1 MPVGGA
7 EWYKEQPSNRNFLN
21 PIGYLLKLEKFEGV
35 DFFCQGANVPDISM
49 PSIEVGSPFRSL
61 PIVPG
66 GGVSFGDFSVRFI
79 VDEDLKNYYSIH
91 SWMRDNGN
99 ADQMARTTP
108 EKDIYT
114 DGQLH
119 IVTSQYNPAFV
130 VEFRSLFP
138 VSLTNLQFDATIS
151 DVEYIT
157 AEVTFKHQQ
166 FFIRDKSMLSLIHI

>member
-1 MPVGGA
+1 MSA

-35 DFFCQGANVPDISM
+35 DFFCQTANIPDVSM
-49 PSIEVGSPFRSL
+49 PTTEVASPFRNL

-66 GGVSFGDFSVRFI
+66 GGVTFGDFSVRFI
-79 VDEDLKNYYSIH
+79 VDEDLVNYNSIYK
-91 SWMRDNGN
+91 WIRDNGN
-99 ADQMARTTP
+99 ADQMQRTT
-108 EKDIYT
+108 EKSDIYT
-114 DGQLH
+114 NGQLN

-130 VEFRSLFP
+130 IDYRDIFP
-138 VSLTNLQFDATIS
+138 VSLSGLQFDATMT

-166 FFIRDKSMLSLIHI
+166 FFIRNNKFKTL

>member
-35 DFFCQGANVPDISM
+35 DFFCQGANVPDINM
-49 PSIEVGSPFRSL
+49 PSIDVSSPFRSL
-61 PIVPG
+61 PIIPG
-66 GGVSFGDFSVRFI
+66 GGVSFGDFTVRFI

-99 ADQMARTTP
+99 ADQMARSTP

-130 VEFRSLFP
+130 VEFRDLFP
-138 VSLTNLQFDATIS
+138 VSLTNLQFDATIG

-157 AEVTFKHQQ
+157 ANVTFKHQQ
-166 FFIRDKSMLSLIHI
+166 FFLRDKTFKKI

>member
-7 EWYKEQPSNRNFLN
+7 QWYKEQPSNRNFLN
-21 PIGYLLKLEKFEGV
+21 PIGFLLKLEKFEGT
-35 DFFCQGANVPDISM
+35 DFFCQSVNLPDINM
-49 PSIEVGSPFRSL
+49 PAIEVGSPFRSL
-61 PIVPG
+61 PIIPG
-66 GGVSFGDFSVRFI
+66 GGVSFGDLTVSFI

-91 SWMRDNGN
+91 KWMRDNGN

-114 DGQLH
+114 NGLLH
-119 IVTSQYNPAFV
+119 IGTSAYNPAFV
-130 VEFRSLFP
+130 VEFRDLFP
-138 VSLTNLQFDATIS
+138 VSLTNLQFDATIG

-166 FFIRDKSMLSLIHI
+166 FFILDKSMRPL

>member
-1 MPVGGA
+1 MSA

-35 DFFCQGANVPDISM
+35 DFFCQAANVPDVSM
-49 PSIEVGSPFRSL
+49 STVEVASPFRNL

-66 GGVSFGDFSVRFI
+66 GGVTFGDFTVRFI

-99 ADQMARTTP
+99 ADQMARETP
-108 EKDIYT
+108 KNDIYT
-114 DGQLH
+114 NGQLH

-130 VEFRSLFP
+130 VEYRDLFP
-138 VSLTNLQFDATIS
+138 VALSPLQFDATIT

-166 FFIRDKSMLSLIHI
+166 FFIRDKDMNAL

>member
-7 EWYKEQPSNRNFLN
+7 KWYKEQPSNRNFLN
-21 PIGYLLKLEKFEGV
+21 PIGFLLKLEKFEGT
-35 DFFCQGANVPDISM
+35 DFFCQSANLPDINM
-49 PSIEVGSPFRSL
+49 PAIEVESPFRSL
-61 PIVPG
+61 PIIPG
-66 GGVSFGDFSVRFI
+66 GGVSFGDLTVSFI

-91 SWMRDNGN
+91 KWMRDNGN

-114 DGQLH
+114 NGLLL
-119 IVTSQYNPAFV
+119 IVTSAYNPAFI
-130 VEFRSLFP
+130 VEFRDLFP
-138 VSLTNLQFDATIS
+138 VSLTNLQFNATIG

-166 FFIRDKSMLSLIHI
+166 FFIRDKDMKAL

>member
-1 MPVGGA
+1 MSA

-35 DFFCQGANVPDISM
+35 DFFCQSVNIPDVSM
-49 PSIEVGSPFRSL
+49 PTTEVASPFRNL
-61 PIVPG
+61 PIIPG
-66 GGVSFGDFSVRFI
+66 GGVTFGDFSVRFI

-99 ADQMARTTP
+99 ADKMQRDTD
-108 EKDIYT
+108 KSDIYT
-114 DGQLH
+114 RGQLH

-130 VEFRSLFP
+130 VDFQQLFP
-138 VSLTNLQFDATIS
+138 VALSALQLDATIS

-166 FFIRDKSMLSLIHI
+166 FFIRNKEMQPL